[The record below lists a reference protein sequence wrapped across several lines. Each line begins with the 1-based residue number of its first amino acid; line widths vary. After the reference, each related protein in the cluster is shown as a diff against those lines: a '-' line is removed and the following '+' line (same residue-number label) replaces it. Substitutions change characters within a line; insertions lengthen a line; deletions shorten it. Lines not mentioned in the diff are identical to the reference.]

1 MQEILTQLRLKQLYF
16 LLEAV
21 ARKGIPVS
29 KSKNY
34 NQIVESSHAILNSFE
49 LQPSQQ
55 HTELLIRFVY
65 YSDFMDH
72 FMDNALDFLTS
83 MADGASPSENEL
95 ELQLLEEKSK
105 ERFRKLRNL
114 PKTMEHD
121 VVKAYVMEHSEEP
134 ITDQEFS
141 DIENGFR
148 LKWKYANVQMLG
160 DGNFK
165 NDICQYLISIDS
177 TIDRAKMERVVDLI
191 LQYLQEIR
199 LWGYPME

>member
-29 KSKNY
+29 QSKNY
-34 NQIVESSHAILNSFE
+34 NQIIETAHAILYSFE

-55 HTELLIRFVY
+55 HTDLLIRFVY
-65 YSDFMDH
+65 YSDYSAH
-72 FMDNALDFLTS
+72 FMDDALDFITS
-83 MADGASPSENEL
+83 MADGVSPSEYEL

-114 PKTMEHD
+114 PKTMKHD
-121 VVKAYVMEHSEEP
+121 AVKAYVIEHSEEP

-148 LKWKYANVQMLG
+148 LKWKYANVQVLG
-160 DGNFK
+160 DQNFM
-165 NDICQYLISIDS
+165 NDVSQYLTSIDS
-177 TIDRAKMERVVDLI
+177 TIDQAKMERVVDLI
-191 LQYLQEIR
+191 LRYLQEIR